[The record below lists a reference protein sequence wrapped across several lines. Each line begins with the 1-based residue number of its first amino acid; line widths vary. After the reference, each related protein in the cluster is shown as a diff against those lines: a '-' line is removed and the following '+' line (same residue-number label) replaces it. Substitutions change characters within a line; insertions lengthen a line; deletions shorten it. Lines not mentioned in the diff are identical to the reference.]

1 MFGRQPR
8 LKVTLLIGCYNLG
21 GTKNNNNGALPFPK
35 QPQFFK
41 FDVPNGYESKKG
53 LIILIVP
60 GRHFHGTE
68 NVIWAGL
75 GPVGITKKEMGP
87 IMGNF

>member
-21 GTKNNNNGALPFPK
+21 GAKNDNNGALPFPK

-41 FDVPNGYESKKG
+41 FAVPDGYVSKK
-53 LIILIVP
+53 
-60 GRHFHGTE
+60 
-68 NVIWAGL
+68 A
-75 GPVGITKKEMGP
+75 
-87 IMGNF
+87 